1 MNKFRIALAQ
11 INSVVG
17 DLSGNSKKIVDY
29 IDRAVD
35 SDCDMVVFPE
45 LAITGYPP
53 EDLIFRNSF
62 VKANME
68 KMNDIVKSRS
78 DIIIVVGFIDSNEKI
93 YNAVSISHG
102 SEIVDVY
109 HKIYL
114 PNYGVFDED
123 RYFTPGSKI
132 SVINLNNLNFAVN
145 ICEDIWYEDGPA
157 KIQKKS
163 GADLIV
169 NISASPFHYGKYM
182 DRRNMLSQRAIEND
196 AYVVFCNNVG
206 GQDELIFDGG
216 SSIISPN
223 GSLISGAPQFE
234 EALLISDLD
243 ISKFND
249 KNRIK
254 VFPKNEIEEINDSPI
269 NISKIDLDINFKIK
283 NQEIRPSRPKYM
295 SHVEEVYKALI
306 LGTKDYVS
314 KSGFEKVVVALSG
327 GIDSSLVAT
336 IAVDALGS
344 ENVIGISMPSMY
356 SSQGSVID
364 AVKLSENLKIKLI
377 KIPIKDIFNVF
388 MNDLSDLIPSDSQG
402 VAKENLQSRI
412 RGNLVMALSNEFG
425 WLALTTGNKSEMAV
439 GYATIYGDMAG
450 GYAVIKD
457 VPKTMV
463 FKLSKYRNIIEKS
476 SIIPSEIISKPPSA
490 ELRPDQKDEDTLP
503 PYDLLDIILK
513 AYVEDDLDYYGILR
527 LGFDDEIV
535 RDVINLVDKSEY
547 KRRQSPPGIKIT
559 PKNFGRDR
567 RLPIVNKYREF

>member
-62 VKANME
+62 VKENME

-306 LGTKDYVS
+306 L
-314 KSGFEKVVVALSG
+314 
-327 GIDSSLVAT
+327 
-336 IAVDALGS
+336 
-344 ENVIGISMPSMY
+344 N
-356 SSQGSVID
+356 
-364 AVKLSENLKIKLI
+364 
-377 KIPIKDIFNVF
+377 
-388 MNDLSDLIPSDSQG
+388 
-402 VAKENLQSRI
+402 
-412 RGNLVMALSNEFG
+412 
-425 WLALTTGNKSEMAV
+425 
-439 GYATIYGDMAG
+439 
-450 GYAVIKD
+450 
-457 VPKTMV
+457 
-463 FKLSKYRNIIEKS
+463 
-476 SIIPSEIISKPPSA
+476 
-490 ELRPDQKDEDTLP
+490 
-503 PYDLLDIILK
+503 
-513 AYVEDDLDYYGILR
+513 
-527 LGFDDEIV
+527 
-535 RDVINLVDKSEY
+535 
-547 KRRQSPPGIKIT
+547 
-559 PKNFGRDR
+559 
-567 RLPIVNKYREF
+567 

>member
-1 MNKFRIALAQ
+1 M
-11 INSVVG
+11 G
-17 DLSGNSKKIVDY
+17 
-29 IDRAVD
+29 
-35 SDCDMVVFPE
+35 
-45 LAITGYPP
+45 
-53 EDLIFRNSF
+53 
-62 VKANME
+62 
-68 KMNDIVKSRS
+68 
-78 DIIIVVGFIDSNEKI
+78 
-93 YNAVSISHG
+93 
-102 SEIVDVY
+102 
-109 HKIYL
+109 
-114 PNYGVFDED
+114 
-123 RYFTPGSKI
+123 
-132 SVINLNNLNFAVN
+132 
-145 ICEDIWYEDGPA
+145 
-157 KIQKKS
+157 
-163 GADLIV
+163 
-169 NISASPFHYGKYM
+169 
-182 DRRNMLSQRAIEND
+182 ND

-450 GYAVIKD
+450 GFAVIKD

-463 FKLSKYRNIIEKS
+463 YKLSYWRNS
-476 SIIPSEIISKPPSA
+476 ISKNNPVIPNN
-490 ELRPDQKDEDTLP
+490 
-503 PYDLLDIILK
+503 ILEK
-513 AYVEDDLDYYGILR
+513 VL
-527 LGFDDEIV
+527 
-535 RDVINLVDKSEY
+535 
-547 KRRQSPPGIKIT
+547 
-559 PKNFGRDR
+559 
-567 RLPIVNKYREF
+567 

>member
-17 DLSGNSKKIVDY
+17 DLSGNSKKIFDY
-29 IDRAVD
+29 IDQAKG

-62 VKANME
+62 VKANIE
-68 KMNDIVKSRS
+68 KMNDIVKSS
-78 DIIIVVGFIDSNEKI
+78 TDIIIVVGFIDSKDKI
-93 YNAVSISHG
+93 YNAVSVSYG
-102 SEIVDVY
+102 SEIVDIY

-145 ICEDIWYEDGPA
+145 ICEDIWYENGPV

-169 NISASPFHYGKYM
+169 NVSASPFHYGKYM
-182 DRRNMLSQRAIEND
+182 DRRNMLSQRAVEND
-196 AYVVFCNNVG
+196 TYVAFCNNVG

-216 SSIISPN
+216 SSIIAPN
-223 GSLISGAPQFE
+223 GSLITGAPQFE
-234 EALLISDLD
+234 EALLISDLGF
-243 ISKFND
+243 SKTNGQR
-249 KNRIK
+249 KM
-254 VFPKNEIEEINDSPI
+254 FPKSEIDEISDSSI
-269 NISKIDLDINFKIK
+269 KISKINLDVNLKIK
-283 NQEIRPSRPKYM
+283 NQEVQVSRPKYM
-295 SHVEEVYKALI
+295 SHIEEVYKALV
-306 LGTKDYVS
+306 LGTKDYVT
-314 KSGFEKVVVALSG
+314 KSGFDKVVVALSG

-336 IAVDALGS
+336 IAVDALGP
-344 ENVIGISMPSMY
+344 ENVIGISLPSMY
-356 SSQGSVID
+356 SSQGSVTD

-388 MNDLSDLIPSDSQG
+388 MNNLSDFIPSDSKG

-463 FKLSKYRNIIEKS
+463 FKLSKYRNIIEKFS
-476 SIIPSEIISKPPSA
+476 LIPVEVISKPPSA

-503 PYDLLDIILK
+503 PYDFLDIILK
-513 AYVEDDLDYYGILR
+513 AYVEDDLDYYEIVK

-535 RDVINLVDKSEY
+535 RYVINLVDKSEY

>member
-62 VKANME
+62 VRANME

-123 RYFTPGSKI
+123 RYFATGSKI

-182 DRRNMLSQRAIEND
+182 DRRNMLSQRAIENV

-254 VFPKNEIEEINDSPI
+254 VFPKNEIGEINDSPI

-476 SIIPSEIISKPPSA
+476 SIIPNEIISKPPSA

>member
-123 RYFTPGSKI
+123 RYFATGSKI

-182 DRRNMLSQRAIEND
+182 DRRNMLSQRAVEND

-206 GQDELIFDGG
+206 GQDELVFDGG

-254 VFPKNEIEEINDSPI
+254 VFPKNEIKEINDSPI

-463 FKLSKYRNIIEKS
+463 FKLSKYRNIIEES

>member
-1 MNKFRIALAQ
+1 M
-11 INSVVG
+11 
-17 DLSGNSKKIVDY
+17 
-29 IDRAVD
+29 
-35 SDCDMVVFPE
+35 
-45 LAITGYPP
+45 
-53 EDLIFRNSF
+53 
-62 VKANME
+62 
-68 KMNDIVKSRS
+68 
-78 DIIIVVGFIDSNEKI
+78 
-93 YNAVSISHG
+93 
-102 SEIVDVY
+102 
-109 HKIYL
+109 

-123 RYFTPGSKI
+123 RYFTPGFKI

-476 SIIPSEIISKPPSA
+476 SIIPNEIISKPPSA

>member
-62 VKANME
+62 VKENME

-132 SVINLNNLNFAVN
+132 SVINLKNLNFAVN

-182 DRRNMLSQRAIEND
+182 DRRNMLSQRSIEND

>member
-1 MNKFRIALAQ
+1 
-11 INSVVG
+11 
-17 DLSGNSKKIVDY
+17 
-29 IDRAVD
+29 
-35 SDCDMVVFPE
+35 
-45 LAITGYPP
+45 
-53 EDLIFRNSF
+53 
-62 VKANME
+62 
-68 KMNDIVKSRS
+68 
-78 DIIIVVGFIDSNEKI
+78 
-93 YNAVSISHG
+93 
-102 SEIVDVY
+102 
-109 HKIYL
+109 
-114 PNYGVFDED
+114 
-123 RYFTPGSKI
+123 
-132 SVINLNNLNFAVN
+132 
-145 ICEDIWYEDGPA
+145 
-157 KIQKKS
+157 
-163 GADLIV
+163 
-169 NISASPFHYGKYM
+169 
-182 DRRNMLSQRAIEND
+182 MLSQRAVEND

-254 VFPKNEIEEINDSPI
+254 VFPKNEIKEINDSPI

-463 FKLSKYRNIIEKS
+463 FKLSKYRNIIEES

>member
-17 DLSGNSKKIVDY
+17 DLSGNSKKIFDY
-29 IDRAVD
+29 IDKAKQ

-53 EDLIFRNSF
+53 EDLIFRDSF
-62 VKANME
+62 VKANIE
-68 KMNDIVKSRS
+68 KMKDIVKSS
-78 DIIIVVGFIDSNEKI
+78 TDIIIVVGFIDSKDKI
-93 YNAVSISHG
+93 YNAVSVSYG
-102 SEIVDVY
+102 SEIVDIY
-109 HKIYL
+109 HKIHL
-114 PNYGVFDED
+114 TNYGVFDED
-123 RYFTPGSKI
+123 RYFTSGSKI
-132 SVINLNNLNFAVN
+132 SVINLNNLNFGVN
-145 ICEDIWYEDGPA
+145 ICEDIWYENGPA
-157 KIQKKS
+157 KIQKKT

-182 DRRNMLSQRAIEND
+182 DRKNMLSKRAIEND
-196 AYVVFCNNVG
+196 TYVAFCNNVG

-216 SSIISPN
+216 SSIISPK

-234 EALLISDLD
+234 EAFLISDLGFTKID
-243 ISKFND
+243 DQTERKIFSKNKID
-249 KNRIK
+249 Q
-254 VFPKNEIEEINDSPI
+254 INDSSI
-269 NISKIDLDINFKIK
+269 KISKIYLDVNLKIK
-283 NQEIRPSRPKYM
+283 NKAVQVSRPKYM
-295 SHVEEVYKALI
+295 SHIEEVYKALV
-306 LGTKDYVS
+306 LGTKDYVT
-314 KSGFEKVVVALSG
+314 KSGFGKVIVALSG

-336 IAVDALGS
+336 IAVDALGA

-356 SSQGSVID
+356 SSKGSISD

-377 KIPIKDIFNVF
+377 KIPIEDIFNVF
-388 MNDLSDLIPSDSQG
+388 ISNLLDFIPSDSQG
-402 VAKENLQSRI
+402 VSKENLQSRI

-425 WLALTTGNKSEMAV
+425 YLALTTGNKSEMAV

-463 FKLSKYRNIIEKS
+463 FKLSKFRNIMEKFS
-476 SIIPSEIISKPPSA
+476 LIPEEVISKPPSA

-503 PYDLLDIILK
+503 PYDMLDMILK
-513 AYVEDDLDYYGILR
+513 AYVEDDLDFSEIEK
-527 LGFDDEIV
+527 LGFDNQTV
-535 RDVINLVDKSEY
+535 KDVINLVDQSEY

-567 RLPIVNKYREF
+567 RLPIVNKYKDF

>member
-1 MNKFRIALAQ
+1 
-11 INSVVG
+11 
-17 DLSGNSKKIVDY
+17 
-29 IDRAVD
+29 
-35 SDCDMVVFPE
+35 
-45 LAITGYPP
+45 
-53 EDLIFRNSF
+53 
-62 VKANME
+62 
-68 KMNDIVKSRS
+68 
-78 DIIIVVGFIDSNEKI
+78 
-93 YNAVSISHG
+93 
-102 SEIVDVY
+102 
-109 HKIYL
+109 
-114 PNYGVFDED
+114 
-123 RYFTPGSKI
+123 
-132 SVINLNNLNFAVN
+132 
-145 ICEDIWYEDGPA
+145 
-157 KIQKKS
+157 
-163 GADLIV
+163 
-169 NISASPFHYGKYM
+169 
-182 DRRNMLSQRAIEND
+182 
-196 AYVVFCNNVG
+196 
-206 GQDELIFDGG
+206 
-216 SSIISPN
+216 
-223 GSLISGAPQFE
+223 
-234 EALLISDLD
+234 
-243 ISKFND
+243 
-249 KNRIK
+249 
-254 VFPKNEIEEINDSPI
+254 
-269 NISKIDLDINFKIK
+269 
-283 NQEIRPSRPKYM
+283 
-295 SHVEEVYKALI
+295 
-306 LGTKDYVS
+306 
-314 KSGFEKVVVALSG
+314 
-327 GIDSSLVAT
+327 
-336 IAVDALGS
+336 
-344 ENVIGISMPSMY
+344 MY

-476 SIIPSEIISKPPSA
+476 SIIPNEIISKPPSA

>member
-1 MNKFRIALAQ
+1 
-11 INSVVG
+11 
-17 DLSGNSKKIVDY
+17 
-29 IDRAVD
+29 
-35 SDCDMVVFPE
+35 
-45 LAITGYPP
+45 
-53 EDLIFRNSF
+53 
-62 VKANME
+62 
-68 KMNDIVKSRS
+68 
-78 DIIIVVGFIDSNEKI
+78 
-93 YNAVSISHG
+93 
-102 SEIVDVY
+102 
-109 HKIYL
+109 
-114 PNYGVFDED
+114 
-123 RYFTPGSKI
+123 
-132 SVINLNNLNFAVN
+132 
-145 ICEDIWYEDGPA
+145 
-157 KIQKKS
+157 
-163 GADLIV
+163 
-169 NISASPFHYGKYM
+169 
-182 DRRNMLSQRAIEND
+182 
-196 AYVVFCNNVG
+196 
-206 GQDELIFDGG
+206 
-216 SSIISPN
+216 
-223 GSLISGAPQFE
+223 LISGAPQFE

-388 MNDLSDLIPSDSQG
+388 MNDLSDLIPSDSHG

-425 WLALTTGNKSEMAV
+425 WLDLTTGNKSEMAV

>member
-17 DLSGNSKKIVDY
+17 DLSENSRKIVDY
-29 IDRAVD
+29 VDRAKD

-62 VKANME
+62 IKTNIE
-68 KMNDIVKSRS
+68 KMKDIVKSSS
-78 DIIIVVGFIDSNEKI
+78 DIIIVVGFIDSKDKI
-93 YNAVSISHG
+93 YNAVSVSHG
-102 SEIVDVY
+102 SEIVDIY

-114 PNYGVFDED
+114 PNYGVFDEE

-132 SVINLNNLNFAVN
+132 SVINLNNLNFGVN
-145 ICEDIWYEDGPA
+145 ICEDIWHENGPA
-157 KIQKKS
+157 KVQKKL

-169 NISASPFHYGKYM
+169 NISASTFHYGKYM
-182 DRRNMLSQRAIEND
+182 DRRNMLSQRAVEND
-196 AYVVFCNNVG
+196 TYVAFCNIVG

-234 EALLISDLD
+234 ETLLITDLD
-243 ISKFND
+243 ISKTDN
-249 KNRIK
+249 KTRIK
-254 VFPKNEIEEINDSPI
+254 FFPGNDISEINNSSIKISEI
-269 NISKIDLDINFKIK
+269 NLDINSKIK
-283 NQEIRPSRPKYM
+283 NQSVKLSRPKYM
-295 SHVEEVYKALI
+295 SHIEEVYKALV
-306 LGTKDYVS
+306 LGTKDYVT

-327 GIDSSLVAT
+327 GIDSSIVAA
-336 IAVDALGS
+336 IAVDALGP
-344 ENVIGISMPSMY
+344 ENVVGISMPSMY
-356 SSQGSVID
+356 SSQGSITD
-364 AVKLSENLKIKLI
+364 AIKLSENLKIKLI

-388 MNDLSDLIPSDSQG
+388 MNNLSTFIPSDSQSI
-402 VAKENLQSRI
+402 AKENLQSRI
-412 RGNLVMALSNEFG
+412 RGNLAMALSNQFG

-463 FKLSKYRNIIEKS
+463 FKLSRYRNLIEKAQ
-476 SIIPSEIISKPPSA
+476 IIPIEVISKPPSA
-490 ELRPDQKDEDTLP
+490 ELRANQKDEDTLP

-513 AYVEDDLDYYGILR
+513 AYVEDDLDYQEIVK
-527 LGFDDEIV
+527 LGFDYEII
-535 RDVINLVDKSEY
+535 REVINLVDKSEY

-567 RLPIVNKYREF
+567 RLPIVNRYRQF